1 VAKQLVVGSPRKNEG
16 DDRGARGPDE
26 RKHHSQVI
34 ESHGDAEGAEEEES
48 SGDGEAELLL
58 AAAAAAGGEEEVGG
72 GRAGA
77 CLLRRL
83 GGGGSVDICIAGSR
97 APERENGVAGRIALR
112 KDIECSLNVH

>member
-58 AAAAAAGGEEEVGG
+58 AAAAGGEVGG

-83 GGGGSVDICIAGSR
+83 GGGGSVGICIAGSR
-97 APERENGVAGRIALR
+97 APEREN
-112 KDIECSLNVH
+112 